1 MTHKTRVEENLEA
14 RELLFNM
21 YAVNQGMNY
30 IDEETDVIVENVG
43 IDATDLFELYAN
55 ILMFNLYD
63 TKDAG
68 IFVPGSDLEN
78 PEDYVVPW
86 SRAEKK
92 MFNHMCTELENEPIN
107 L

>member
-30 IDEETDVIVENVG
+30 IDEETDEIVENVG
-43 IDATDLFELYAN
+43 LDATDLFELYSN
-55 ILMFNLYD
+55 ILSFTGYD

-68 IFVPGSDLEN
+68 MFVPGSDLED
-78 PEDYVVPW
+78 PKDVVVPF
-86 SRAEKK
+86 SKAERK
-92 MFNHMCTELENEPIN
+92 MFNHMCNELENQPIN